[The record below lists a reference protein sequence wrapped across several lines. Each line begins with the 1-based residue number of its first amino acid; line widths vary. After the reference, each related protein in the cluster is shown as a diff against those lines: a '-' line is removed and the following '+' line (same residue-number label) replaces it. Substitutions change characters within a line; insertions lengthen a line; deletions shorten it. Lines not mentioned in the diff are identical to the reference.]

1 MGEHITPSLSL
12 PETGGQWQ
20 WLEQKQEKTWTHGR
34 LTQASSLS
42 GRKPSVG
49 AGPAASRARSAVT
62 MTHGPWAT
70 SPPIHRG
77 SRYVKGKNEA
87 RMMFLLHSTPTP
99 PDGKWKLGDEG
110 KRRRPEVNR
119 HPSSG
124 TVSTTSQVVLKTQSV
139 SPS

>member
-87 RMMFLLHSTPTP
+87 RMMFLLHSTPTHQTGNGNLEMKESAEDQKSTVIRHQGRSALP
-99 PDGKWKLGDEG
+99 PRWFSKHSL
-110 KRRRPEVNR
+110 
-119 HPSSG
+119 
-124 TVSTTSQVVLKTQSV
+124 
-139 SPS
+139 